1 MTNNPHLRGSLYAF
15 LGIFFIS
22 FEALLVRL
30 AHAPSPTILF
40 WRGLFVGCSLTIFL
54 SVRDKRSPFEILAD
68 CPRQYLTAALLFTL
82 NGCGFVLSIA
92 NTTVANTVVILSTA
106 PFFAALFSFLLN
118 REQVKR
124 HTLLAMVAM
133 VVGTLVVV
141 SSSFGTGR
149 LLGDFLAILTASSV
163 GLGQAYLR
171 RHQSL
176 QRISIVM
183 VSGYLMAL
191 LTISFA
197 DLRPDISSL
206 AVLAIMGMIQMPL
219 AMVLFA
225 TATRFISAAE
235 TSMFMIVETVLGPLL
250 VFIFLGEKVPLNTLY
265 GGIIIIAALSINTW
279 LSAKKTQINAP
290 LAPSTD

>member
-30 AHAPSPTILF
+30 AHAPPSPTILF
-40 WRGLFVGCSLTIFL
+40 WRGLFVGFSLTIFL

-149 LLGDFLAILTASSV
+149 LLGGDFFW
-163 GLGQAYLR
+163 
-171 RHQSL
+171 QS
-176 QRISIVM
+176 
-183 VSGYLMAL
+183 
-191 LTISFA
+191 
-197 DLRPDISSL
+197 
-206 AVLAIMGMIQMPL
+206 
-219 AMVLFA
+219 
-225 TATRFISAAE
+225 
-235 TSMFMIVETVLGPLL
+235 
-250 VFIFLGEKVPLNTLY
+250 
-265 GGIIIIAALSINTW
+265 
-279 LSAKKTQINAP
+279 
-290 LAPSTD
+290 

>member
-1 MTNNPHLRGSLYAF
+1 MIKNLHLRGSLYAF

-40 WRGLFVGCSLTIFL
+40 WRGLFVGLSLTVFL
-54 SVRDKRSPFEILAD
+54 YVRDKKSPFKVLSD
-68 CPRQYLTAALLFTL
+68 CPRQYLCAGLLFTL

-92 NTTVANTVVILSTA
+92 NTTVANTVVIMSTA

-124 HTLLAMVAM
+124 HTFFAM
-133 VVGTLVVV
+133 VVMVIGTLVIV
-141 SSSFGTGR
+141 SSSIGTGR
-149 LLGDFLAILTASSV
+149 LLGDFLAILTAASV

-171 RHQSL
+171 RHQTL
-176 QRISIVM
+176 QRISIIM

-191 LTISFA
+191 FTIFFA
-197 DLRPDISSL
+197 DMSPGATSL
-206 AVLAIMGMIQMPL
+206 TVLAIMGLVQMPL

-235 TSMFMIVETVLGPLL
+235 ASMFMIVETVLGPLL
-250 VFIFLGEKVPLNTLY
+250 VFIFLGEMVPLNTIY
-265 GGIIIIAALSINTW
+265 GGVMIIGALMLNTW
-279 LSAKKTQINAP
+279 LSAKVAQTSGP
-290 LAPSTD
+290 LASSTD